1 MITKSLEAEAGPKAT
16 LPCLQTKLGCSHL
29 EYHFLLTSGLE
40 YGNTE
45 PSLWLPLMESSYAC
59 V

>member
-1 MITKSLEAEAGPKAT
+1 MITKSSVPEAGPKAM

-29 EYHFLLTSGLE
+29 HNHFLLTSELDL
-40 YGNTE
+40 GNTE
-45 PSLWLPLMESSYAC
+45 PSLWLPLTESSYAC